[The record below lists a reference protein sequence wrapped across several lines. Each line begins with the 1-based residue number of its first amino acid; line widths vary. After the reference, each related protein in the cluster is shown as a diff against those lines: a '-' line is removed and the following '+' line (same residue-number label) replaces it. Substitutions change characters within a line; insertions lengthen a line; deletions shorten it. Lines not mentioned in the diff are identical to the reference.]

1 MEIKI
6 APHQIILEFKSG
18 VESVELLQYLDF
30 YIKQNKGGIVKILL
44 CTKRNE
50 IMWYNDITAFKE
62 KHLLLLHL
70 HMKNIKPKEIHQD
83 SGANEGELSVYC
95 KLMIETINTINTM
108 PVLKTRIEFLSEL
121 YLDWLSQI

>member
-6 APHQIILEFKSG
+6 TPNQIALEFESG
-18 VESVELLQYLDF
+18 VGLVELLQYLDF

-44 CTKRNE
+44 CTKKNE

-62 KHLLLLHL
+62 KHLLFLHL

-83 SGANEGELSVYC
+83 SGASEGELSIYC
-95 KLMIETINTINTM
+95 KLIIETVNKVNAH
-108 PVLKTRIEFLSEL
+108 PVLKTRIEFLTEL
-121 YLDWLSQI
+121 YLDWLAQA